1 MKHVESMKL
10 FVSLVRQQG
19 STRKPLRLFG
29 LHVGV
34 NQVSLAVSNIL
45 TKPASPYCAIVRTES
60 SIMADIIQEQIRQQS
75 VAALIVGLPSN
86 SGQKHPGKNPN
97 ATEVE
102 VFVDE
107 LSKTGKLEGVKY
119 TLWDDSCTAL
129 EGVECLLDPLP
140 LDLPAARKLRE
151 KVSVTCSTEMLQ
163 QYLDTVRRVVP
174 RNI

>member
-1 MKHVESMKL
+1 MNHVESMRL
-10 FVSLVRQQG
+10 FVSLVRQQR
-19 STRKPLRLFG
+19 SARKPLRLFC

-34 NQVSLAVSNIL
+34 N
-45 TKPASPYCAIVRTES
+45 
-60 SIMADIIQEQIRQQS
+60 QIRQQS

-86 SGQKHPGKNPN
+86 SGQKHPGKDPN

-119 TLWDDSCTAL
+119 TLWEDSCTAL
-129 EGVECLLDPLP
+129 NGVECLLDPLP
-140 LDLPAARKLRE
+140 LDPPAARKLRS
-151 KVSVTCSTEMLQ
+151 KVSVTCATEMLQ
-163 QYLDTVRRVVP
+163 HYLDTVRRVVP